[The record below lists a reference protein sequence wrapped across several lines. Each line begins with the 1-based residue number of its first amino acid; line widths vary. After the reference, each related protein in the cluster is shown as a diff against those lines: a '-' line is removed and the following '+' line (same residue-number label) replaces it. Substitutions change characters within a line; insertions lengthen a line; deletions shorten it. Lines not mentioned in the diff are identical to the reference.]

1 MGIFN
6 KTSELMKKYELEK
19 GSLGSGNFAVVK
31 KCWPKGQKAGP
42 FYAVKIIDKSKVE
55 DMGDI
60 EREIEIMGLVEH
72 PNVIKLIEIFD
83 ESKKMNLV
91 MELVT
96 GGELFDRIVSLGNY
110 TEKDAAVVMSTL
122 CNALDY
128 LHQKGI
134 VHRDLKPENILLE
147 NDSKDAP
154 IKVADFGLAR
164 MISGKDMM
172 KTACGTPGYV
182 APEVLQN
189 KGYSS
194 GAVDLWSAG
203 VILYILLCGFP
214 PFYEEELPAL
224 FDSILHARYDFPSP
238 WWDNVSAE
246 AKSLVKRLLELD
258 PTKRLTAEQV
268 IADGWVQNASDIA
281 LAGAK
286 TQLKKYN
293 ASRKLRK
300 AALGIIAQQRME
312 RALKELRLG
321 AAKEG
326 AAGSS

>member
-1 MGIFN
+1 MGLFSKSQI
-6 KTSELMKKYELEK
+6 LKKYDIDK
-19 GSLGSGNFAVVK
+19 GTLGSGNFAVVK
-31 KCWPKGQKAGP
+31 KCSPKADKNTV
-42 FYAVKIIDKSKVE
+42 YAVKIIDKSKVE

-60 EREIEIMGLVEH
+60 EREIEIMCLVDH

-83 ESKKMNLV
+83 EPKKMNLV

-96 GGELFDRIVSLGNY
+96 GGELFDKIVEVGNY
-110 TEKDAAVVMSTL
+110 SEKDAAKVMYTL
-122 CNALDY
+122 CGALDY
-128 LHQKGI
+128 LHGKQV
-134 VHRDLKPENILLE
+134 VHRDLKPENILLA
-147 NDSKDAP
+147 SKEPDAL

-224 FDSILHARYDFPSP
+224 FDQILKGRYDFPSP
-238 WWDNVSAE
+238 WWDAISAD
-246 AKSLVKRLLELD
+246 AKDLVRRMLTVDPKKRI
-258 PTKRLTAEQV
+258 TAAEVLQHKWISSASGVV
-268 IADGWVQNASDIA
+268 IDTSNLKKLQATRK
-281 LAGAK
+281 LKKAGAK
-286 TQLKKYN
+286 LMALNRLKN
-293 ASRKLRK
+293 MNL
-300 AALGIIAQQRME
+300 
-312 RALKELRLG
+312 
-321 AAKEG
+321 AAK
-326 AAGSS
+326 